1 MLRCALGVDGLVHV
15 GPTAPG
21 RGAWL
26 CGPECLP
33 AAIRRRGFDKAW
45 RRQIPALAIESLV
58 LELKA
63 MDSRPDSVETR

>member
-1 MLRCALGVDGLVHV
+1 MLRCVLGDDGQVHL
-15 GPTAPG
+15 GQTAPG

-26 CGPECLP
+26 CGPDCLP
-33 AAIRRRGFDKAW
+33 SAISRRAFDRAW

-63 MDSRPDSVETR
+63 IDSRPDSVETR